1 MSITVDTSPARQG
14 FVGRIIGS
22 LRSLMIGSLL
32 CLTAP
37 TSLIALGW
45 LMRRMRF
52 VAATRAGLAAPR
64 PGWLMATR
72 EGSLL
77 VRLLGGLAANIR
89 EGVLAAISLALATAP
104 FAIIWVLSWWAGW
117 ENSFS
122 KGYEQAFVGPSLGL
136 TGVVVFCI
144 IMIWLPLALVHQA
157 VENRALA
164 LFEWRKIKSAVRH
177 TGWGYVC
184 LAVTTV
190 FFALPLFAGR
200 GLITFASGIVPGFDD
215 MTTDQIAGLSGA
227 IDLSLAIYV
236 FVSLVILRGWAAR
249 IYARAVASALDGP
262 DAALWQDSP
271 LAGGHIGGSRSWR
284 LTHWMRGVLLVIIWF
299 GLATQIFV
307 AQFLNHDW
315 HVWLTHPYFLLPW
328 AP

>member
-1 MSITVDTSPARQG
+1 MSMTVDMSPPRPGLLARA
-14 FVGRIIGS
+14 FATLKTLI
-22 LRSLMIGSLL
+22 LGSLL

-52 VAATRAGLAAPR
+52 VAATRAGLAAER
-64 PGWLMATR
+64 PGWVMGARGTTFLGRA
-72 EGSLL
+72 
-77 VRLLGGLAANIR
+77 LGGLAANIR
-89 EGVLAAISLALATAP
+89 EGLLAAFSLALATGP
-104 FAIIWVLSWWAGW
+104 FAIIWLLSWWAGW

-136 TGVVVFCI
+136 TGVLVFCV

-164 LFEWRKIKSAVRH
+164 LFEWRKVKSVVRH
-177 TGWGYVC
+177 TGWNYLF
-184 LAVTTV
+184 LAATTV

-200 GLITFASGIVPGFDD
+200 GLVTFASGIVPGFED
-215 MTTDQIAGLSGA
+215 MTSDQIASLAGA
-227 IDLSLAIYV
+227 IDLALAVYV
-236 FVSLVILRGWAAR
+236 FVSLVILRSWASR
-249 IYARAVASALDGP
+249 IYAAAVARALDGP
-262 DAALWQDSP
+262 DAALWAGSL
-271 LAGGHIGGSRSWR
+271 LAAGQSGGTRSWK
-284 LTHWMRGVLLVIIWF
+284 LTHWMRAILLAVIWF
-299 GLATQIFV
+299 GLAAQIFV